1 MTSRSP
7 SSSHPPTQASTNG
20 RSSPQVSVV
29 SSSLAD
35 VPTPE
40 VSTNDHRGAAANPV
54 GEDWHYESA
63 VATVETIIHNI
74 EAGEMEL
81 ATIFD
86 QFAIAVEHLQAC
98 ETFLK
103 HHRQQVDVLVETLTD
118 EASF

>member
-1 MTSRSP
+1 MTRLSP
-7 SSSHPPTQASTNG
+7 SSSHPPSEAPPNG
-20 RSSPQVSVV
+20 LSSPQAAIVPPP
-29 SSSLAD
+29 LAD
-35 VPTPE
+35 VPTPM
-40 VSTNDHRGAAANPV
+40 VPSNGQGGAPNLI
-54 GEDWHYESA
+54 GEGWQYESA

-103 HHRQQVDVLVETLTD
+103 HHRQQVDLLVETLTD

>member
-1 MTSRSP
+1 MTSLYP
-7 SSSHPPTQASTNG
+7 SSSHSPTQASTNG
-20 RSSPQVSVV
+20 GSSPQEDSIA
-29 SSSLAD
+29 SSHLAD
-35 VPTPE
+35 VPTPG
-40 VSTNDHRGAAANPV
+40 VAPSPV
-54 GEDWHYESA
+54 EEGWHYESA